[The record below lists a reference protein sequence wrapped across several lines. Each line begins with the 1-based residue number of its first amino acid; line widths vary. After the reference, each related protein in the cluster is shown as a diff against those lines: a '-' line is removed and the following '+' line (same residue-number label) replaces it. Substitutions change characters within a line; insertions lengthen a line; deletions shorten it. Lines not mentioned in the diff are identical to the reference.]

1 MESKKRQIL
10 QWSILGGILVIVV
23 TVMLCVSFSR
33 IKREGI
39 QNYEDVMTSSAS
51 KYAQK
56 VNMELSELQTA
67 ADVAADVLSTSSH
80 YGQNLIKET
89 LMAVQENTSAEKAV
103 YYNGGNTGYV
113 WDGTD
118 FATADLEKEPYFGQ
132 LAGLSETKV
141 FCMRNSEDL
150 KTTELVIM
158 APSGE
163 TGKGSVL
170 LYLPVRK
177 LDKLFKI
184 SVDFGADA
192 FALIIDKNGYIV
204 TSGTYESDFLTEL
217 NFWNNFADKNKE
229 SVSKARVR
237 LVNAMTG
244 CIEASS
250 RETGEKRTVVYAPV
264 LNSGFTVIIGV
275 DQSYVDKKESNFWRS
290 SGVMLTQLLLVLIG
304 FFAAFLTISYTTRKN
319 VAEHDRL
326 LREEADTD
334 LLTGLT
340 NKLATERKI
349 K

>member
-80 YGQNLIKET
+80 YGQNLFKEA

-118 FATADLEKEPYFGQ
+118 FATADLKKEPYFGQ

-204 TSGTYESDFLTEL
+204 TRIPVDREISRDGIWLTRP
-217 NFWNNFADKNKE
+217 
-229 SVSKARVR
+229 SPIVR
-237 LVNAMTG
+237 IV
-244 CIEASS
+244 
-250 RETGEKRTVVYAPV
+250 
-264 LNSGFTVIIGV
+264 
-275 DQSYVDKKESNFWRS
+275 
-290 SGVMLTQLLLVLIG
+290 
-304 FFAAFLTISYTTRKN
+304 
-319 VAEHDRL
+319 
-326 LREEADTD
+326 
-334 LLTGLT
+334 
-340 NKLATERKI
+340 
-349 K
+349 